1 MARLNNQQ
9 AYRYRLFEKC
19 GMVMTVDG
27 SGDDRIT
34 LEGLDKPY
42 TFASDEDS
50 SSDDEHSS
58 EHDNDD
64 PEGRGEEGDGGRETL
79 VEGADSSDEDDGGE
93 FIFHKTH
100 P

>member
-19 GMVMTVDG
+19 GMAMTVDG

-34 LEGLDKPY
+34 
-42 TFASDEDS
+42 FANDED

-79 VEGADSSDEDDGGE
+79 VEGADSSDEDDGGK
-93 FIFHKTH
+93 FVFHKTH
-100 P
+100 R